1 LGRASALAALALL
14 AGCKDHA
21 PVEPPTP
28 SASATAAPAPEVS
41 ARRPTRRYYL
51 GRTAARCEIYYLD
64 TSGASTPFPTPC
76 PVDLM
81 VGERIR
87 IAGKTCMREG
97 NDPERVEPVVC
108 PDPLTNFEMKD
119 RGESRY

>member
-1 LGRASALAALALL
+1 MRASALAALLIL

-21 PVEPPTP
+21 PAEPPAA
-28 SASATAAPAPEVS
+28 SASAAPAPAPAVS
-41 ARRPTRRYYL
+41 TRRPTRRYYL

-64 TSGASTPFPTPC
+64 ASGASAPFATPC
-76 PVDLM
+76 PMDLM

-87 IAGKTCMREG
+87 VAGKTCMREG
-97 NDPERVEPVVC
+97 NDPERVEPTVC
-108 PDPLTNFEMKD
+108 PDPLTNFEIKD